1 MMRGWIIVAVA
12 VAAAALA
19 LGLRQ
24 GMADW
29 LRHYRA
35 AFTAG
40 ARYRMD
46 AFFLAM
52 DLSRFWLGAL
62 LAAWAAGLA
71 AYAWTGSWWVCGGL
85 SAALLVLPRGLLR
98 WGWQRRRRQ
107 LTAQLPELLL
117 GLAWALRGGASLPG
131 ALRAVVLETEPP
143 TRQEFGLLLREQRMG
158 VSFEQ
163 ALANLYQRVPTPELA
178 LVVAVLGIAA
188 QSGGNLADALQG
200 LADTVEA
207 RLRTQRRL
215 RAMTSQGVLQ
225 AWIMGALP
233 LVLLASLQWLEPQ
246 AMHGLWH
253 TPSGWLLLGILALL
267 LAIGFW
273 FIRRIVS
280 IRP

>member
-1 MMRGWIIVAVA
+1 MMQGGML
-12 VAAAALA
+12 AAAALA
-19 LGLRQ
+19 AAAVTWGLAH

-29 LRHYRA
+29 LRQYRA

-40 ARYRMD
+40 ARHRMD

-62 LAAWAAGLA
+62 LAALAAGLT
-71 AYAWTGSWWVCGGL
+71 AYIWSGSWLLAGML
-85 SAALLVLPRGLLR
+85 SAALLILPRGLMH

-107 LTAQLPELLL
+107 LNAQLPELLL

-131 ALRAVVLETEPP
+131 ALRAVVAETEPP
-143 TRQEFGLLLREQRMG
+143 ARQEFGLLLREQRMG
-158 VSFEQ
+158 VGFEA
-163 ALANLYQRVPTPELA
+163 ALGNLYRRVPTPELA
-178 LVVAVLGIAA
+178 LVVAVLGVAA

-200 LADTVEA
+200 LADTVQA
-207 RLRTQRRL
+207 RLRAQRRL
-215 RAMTSQGVLQ
+215 RAMTSQGILQ

-233 LVLLASLQWLEPQ
+233 VFLLMALQWLEPQ

-253 TPSGWLLLGILALL
+253 TSSGWLLLGILALL
-267 LAIGFW
+267 LGAGGW

-280 IRP
+280 IQP